1 MVGGLAGHSPTRKLL
16 RRRGNALKRI
26 LALAVILGLAG
37 CGGSEV
43 GASSNID
50 DLLSSGYLTD
60 AERDALLE
68 QGVRERMGADR
79 LAASFPLIQMTEAEF
94 DELQEA
100 IADAVQNSQN
110 TAVAV
115 EAGARAAV
123 AERGLGEAEREALR
137 EALKKALKKAG
148 VSFDGPALDA
158 VTEAAAE
165 KVVEKVVEM
174 AAVVARITARVVE
187 RPTITVTRNM
197 TVTEPAP
204 PPTPWT
210 VDGSGDDIVAV
221 PRWITRLRIEAASH
235 GGGNFAVWCVGADG
249 EPNDLLVN
257 EMVHDSPYSG
267 LRRLRGCAELDLNAS
282 GVSWTLTEP

>member
-1 MVGGLAGHSPTRKLL
+1 M
-16 RRRGNALKRI
+16 KRI
-26 LALAVILGLAG
+26 LALAAILGLAG
-37 CGGSEV
+37 CGGSDV
-43 GASSNID
+43 GAASNID

-68 QGVRERMGADR
+68 QGVRERMERLGADR

-100 IADAVQNSQN
+100 IADAVQNSQD

-137 EALKKALKKAG
+137 EALKKALREAG
-148 VSFDGPALDA
+148 ASFDGPALDA

-187 RPTITVTRNM
+187 RPTITVTRNIA
-197 TVTEPAP
+197 VTEPAP
-204 PPTPWT
+204 PPPPPTPWT
-210 VDGSGDDIVAV
+210 VNGSGDDIVAV
-221 PRWITRLRIEAASH
+221 PRWITRLRIEAVSH
-235 GGGNFAVWCVGADG
+235 GGGNFGVWCVGADG

-257 EMVHDSPYSG
+257 EVVRDSPYSG

-282 GVSWTLTEP
+282 GVSWTLTAP